1 MDTQTKRAIVR
12 VSRLILGALFIFSGL
27 TKCIDPMGGAIKVED
42 YFVAWGW
49 DGMPWW
55 VCMALSTIQNILEFS
70 TGFML
75 FCGAFIEVSSA
86 IALSFMVFF
95 TPLTLYIAI
104 ANPVSDCGCF
114 GDAFKI
120 TNWQTF
126 GKNVF
131 FLAVAIVVFVW
142 RKVEAHDTKRWRQ
155 LVMTV
160 TGITVASL
168 ITIKGITD
176 EPIIDFRPYAVG
188 TDINASMSIPEGAPQ
203 TEYKTTFILEKDGQL
218 KEFDENTYPYDDPT
232 WVYKDTRS
240 EIIKEGYVPP
250 ITDFTFTTED
260 GDLMTDSLLHS
271 SQPIILA
278 LSVKLENASDTAL
291 ATLAHQKTLADNNGF
306 KFYLATSSNNFTR
319 AKQLVGPDT
328 QILTADETMLK
339 TMARSNPALI
349 VLQDGVVVA
358 KYSVNHLPFDD
369 EMATPAAS
377 YLANLKHSYDWMVM
391 VCLTLACV
399 IVWLLI
405 RGGKRRRTSQ
415 EDNNLQ

>member
-27 TKCIDPMGGAIKVED
+27 TKCIEPMGGAIKVED

-291 ATLAHQKTLADNNGF
+291 H
-306 KFYLATSSNNFTR
+306 TR
-319 AKQLVGPDT
+319 PPKDTGRQQRLQILPRHLLKQLHSCQTTRRTRHPNPYRRRDHAQDHGSQQPRTDSPT
-328 QILTADETMLK
+328 RRRSSSQIQ
-339 TMARSNPALI
+339 RQPPALRRRNGHTCRI
-349 VLQDGVVVA
+349 LPRKPQTLLRLDGHGMPHTRMRDSLA
-358 KYSVNHLPFDD
+358 PHTWRQAP
-369 EMATPAAS
+369 
-377 YLANLKHSYDWMVM
+377 ANL
-391 VCLTLACV
+391 T
-399 IVWLLI
+399 
-405 RGGKRRRTSQ
+405 RR
-415 EDNNLQ
+415 